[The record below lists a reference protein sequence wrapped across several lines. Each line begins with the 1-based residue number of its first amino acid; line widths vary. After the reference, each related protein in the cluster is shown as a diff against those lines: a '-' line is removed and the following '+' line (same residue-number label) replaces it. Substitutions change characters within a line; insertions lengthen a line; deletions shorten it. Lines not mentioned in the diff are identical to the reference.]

1 VYSVSGQL
9 MQQLSWTAADLQNRE
24 TGQTSGDLPF
34 ILRTREGLDMGS
46 GLYLYVLTATGP
58 GANGQVARGK
68 FVIIR

>member
-1 VYSVSGQL
+1 MDEAHERSL
-9 MQQLSWTAADLQNRE
+9 NID
-24 TGQTSGDLPF
+24 F
-34 ILRTREGLDMGS
+34 ILGHLRRLRTREGLDMGS